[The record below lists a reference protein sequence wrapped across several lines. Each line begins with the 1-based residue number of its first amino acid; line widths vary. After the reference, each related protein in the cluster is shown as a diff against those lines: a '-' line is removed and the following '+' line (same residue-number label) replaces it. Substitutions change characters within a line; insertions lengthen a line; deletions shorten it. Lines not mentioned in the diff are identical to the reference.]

1 MEDRETLVYG
11 FVDDVYV
18 VIHRGSSIDEREW
31 KLCLDG
37 AIYASQVQ
45 RMLLVA
51 GELMPDVAQRFDL
64 GRLHEKHRTKMAL
77 LSDSPAIRRVV
88 TALKWSG
95 IESEGFRM
103 DDLDGMLGFLARPAL
118 RARLS
123 SALGPYL
130 DRSWLHEVSAGAPT
144 VMSTKSRASAAHRG
158 IS

>member
-18 VIHRGSSIDEREW
+18 VIHRGSPIDEREW

-37 AIYASQVQ
+37 ALYASQVQ
-45 RMLLVA
+45 RLLLVA
-51 GELMPDVAQRFDL
+51 GDLMPDVAQRFDL
-64 GRLHEKHRTKMAL
+64 SKLHEKHGTKVAL

-95 IESEGFRM
+95 IEAESFRIA
-103 DDLDGMLGFLARPAL
+103 DLDGMLVFLSRPAM

-130 DRSWLHEVSAGAPT
+130 DRSWLQEVAAP
-144 VMSTKSRASAAHRG
+144 VVSTRSRQTATHRG
-158 IS
+158 IT